1 MIMIQT
7 QRLAIVR
14 LNDKLE
20 TWFIKSYFNKK
31 YSFYYWEIK
40 SEWQLGIWE
49 SRLV

>member
-31 YSFYYWEIK
+31 LESDPTSEGGYIIDAQIYWC
-40 SEWQLGIWE
+40 S
-49 SRLV
+49 